1 MNLPQ
6 IPADKANH
14 ALYGAAIFVVAG
26 WLATHLGFVPY
37 ARLIGAATAA
47 LFGALKELADDHANE
62 RATAAGLPPPH
73 EVSASDAFTTTGG
86 AMLCWVGA
94 VATGD

>member
-6 IPADKANH
+6 FPADKANH

-26 WLATHLGFVPY
+26 WLATQLGLQPY
-37 ARLIGAATAA
+37 ARLIGAATATLA
-47 LFGALKELADDHANE
+47 GLLKEVVDARANT
-62 RATAAGLPPPH
+62 RAAAAGLPAPH
-73 EVSASDAFTTTGG
+73 EASAADAFATTGG

-94 VATGD
+94 VVTEG